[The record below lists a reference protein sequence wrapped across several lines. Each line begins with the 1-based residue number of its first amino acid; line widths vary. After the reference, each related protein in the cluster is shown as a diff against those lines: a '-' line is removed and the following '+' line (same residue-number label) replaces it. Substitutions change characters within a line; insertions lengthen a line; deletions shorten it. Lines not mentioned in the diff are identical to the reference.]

1 MSRLPLAILVI
12 TLVGTSGAVHA
23 NRSVLS
29 RVRVVDTAA
38 DRLVQEAVARS
49 RTFRQLVAT
58 LQTSDVIVYVAESDM
73 LRGDVQ
79 GALRFMGSGA
89 GDERYLR
96 IDVRREDLAST
107 LSLKRAI
114 ATLAH
119 ELMHAI
125 EVASA
130 SHVVDHA
137 TFVDFYKTT
146 ADELRD
152 DVFDTR
158 AAIEMGERVYFE
170 MTGRRR

>member
-1 MSRLPLAILVI
+1 MSRLPSAIL
-12 TLVGTSGAVHA
+12 LLALLGTSAVHA
-23 NRSVLS
+23 NRSIVS
-29 RVRVVDTAA
+29 RVRPVDPAA

-49 RTFRQLVAT
+49 RIFRQLVAA
-58 LQTSDVIVYVAESDM
+58 LQTSDVIVYVAESDT

-79 GALRFMGSGA
+79 GTLRFMGSGA
-89 GDERYLR
+89 SDERYLR
-96 IDVRREDLAST
+96 IDVRRGDLAST
-107 LSLKRAI
+107 ASLRHAI

-125 EVASA
+125 EIAGA
-130 SHVVDHA
+130 SHVVDRA
-137 TFVDFYKTT
+137 TFEHFYKTT

>member
-1 MSRLPLAILVI
+1 MSRLPSAILV
-12 TLVGTSGAVHA
+12 TVLVATSSAVHA
-23 NRSVLS
+23 NSSVLA
-29 RVRVVDTAA
+29 RVRAIDTGA
-38 DRLVQEAVARS
+38 DRLVQEAAARS
-49 RTFRQLVAT
+49 QTFRQLVAA
-58 LQTSDVIVYVAESDM
+58 LQTSNVIVYVAESED
-73 LRGDVQ
+73 LRSDVR

-96 IDVRREDLAST
+96 IDVRRGDLAST
-107 LSLKRAI
+107 VSLRRAI

-125 EVASA
+125 EIASA

-146 ADELRD
+146 ADELRE